1 MQPPVQ
7 LTVNGDPRDFAD
19 GATVADLV
27 AALGLANERVA
38 VEVNRQ
44 LVRRATWA
52 EAALRDGDVVE
63 VVHFVGGG

>member
-1 MQPPVQ
+1 MQ

-19 GATVADLV
+19 GTTVADLV

-52 EAALRDGDVVE
+52 EATLREGDVVE